1 MGNEHRMVQNT
12 GSTCEL
18 CFFNDNTY
26 SINDSTNKFC
36 LTMAG
41 SQRFGF
47 EWKKR
52 SQDYSKANNE
62 GYIEV
67 DFNLYSKQALQLEP
81 QFKID
86 RLIENNMSWKMD
98 EFAIQA

>member
-1 MGNEHRMVQNT
+1 MAFINKVTKAIVYATSAVVAKEHFIVEQPMGNEHRMVQNT

-52 SQDYSKANNE
+52 SQDYSKANSE

-67 DFNLYSKQALQLEP
+67 DFNLYSK
-81 QFKID
+81 
-86 RLIENNMSWKMD
+86 
-98 EFAIQA
+98 